1 MSSTS
6 RPATTAETSPATATG
21 PAATTGGASPAV
33 PPEDGPRAR
42 TPESELT
49 GVRYTLPGP
58 DYHAPEVFEL
68 ERERIFFRN
77 WFYVGREQQVEQP
90 GQWMTVDVVGESVL
104 VVRGKDGALRAF
116 YNVCR
121 HRGARLCEEP
131 SGKVNAAIRCPYH
144 AWGYGLDGRLLTT
157 PYIERGE
164 IDLAANGL
172 WPVHLETW
180 QGFVFVNLDRA
191 EQPRPLR
198 EALAVEGDGP
208 LWFERFDLAS
218 LRIGHRTDHVVEA
231 NWKVVIENYNECLHC
246 PTVHPELVDV
256 IPAYRT
262 GWVGED
268 GREDGGVSLADGR
281 TTLSA
286 DPRSRLP
293 LLPGMGDVEA
303 GSYYGASIF
312 PNMFLDI
319 SGREALATCI
329 LPLGPTRCRLVT
341 EYLFPREAVESPDF
355 DPSAVVAF
363 NDMVTKQDNDVCER
377 VQRGVQS
384 RAFSHGVFPAKDEYV
399 YRFNQ
404 HYLAER
410 DRP

>member
-1 MSSTS
+1 MSSTA
-6 RPATTAETSPATATG
+6 RPATPTTTPTGDGAAAAADRPRPAT
-21 PAATTGGASPAV
+21 PA
-33 PPEDGPRAR
+33 
-42 TPESELT
+42 SELT
-49 GVRYTLPGP
+49 GVRHTLPGP
-58 DYHAPEVFEL
+58 DYHDPAVYEL
-68 ERERIFFRN
+68 ERERVFFRN
-77 WFYVGREQQVEQP
+77 WFYVGREEQVEGP

-131 SGKVNAAIRCPYH
+131 SGKVNAALRCPYH

-164 IDLAANGL
+164 IDLDSNGL

-180 QGFVFVNLDRA
+180 QGFVFVNLDRGT
-191 EQPRPLR
+191 PRPLR
-198 EALAVEGDGP
+198 DALAAEGDGP

-218 LRIGHRTDHVVEA
+218 LRVGHRTDHVVEA
-231 NWKVVIENYNECLHC
+231 NWKIIIENYNECLHC
-246 PTVHPELVDV
+246 PTVHPELVEV

-268 GREDGGVSLADGR
+268 GREDGGVTLADGR

-303 GSYYGASIF
+303 GSYYGASVF

-319 SGREALATCI
+319 SGREVLATCI
-329 LPLGPTRCRLVT
+329 LPLGPARSRLVT

-355 DPSAVVAF
+355 DPSAVIAF
-363 NDMVTKQDNDVCER
+363 NDLVTKQDNDVCER
-377 VQRGVQS
+377 VQRGVTS